1 MARQIVF
8 IHGMF
13 MTPRS
18 WEKWVGFFEAAGYE
32 CLVPAWPLHGGEP
45 AEMREKVPPG
55 TEDLTFAGVLGE
67 VERVIARLEE
77 PPILIGHS
85 MGGLVVQVLVNR
97 GLAAA
102 GVCISPVAPN
112 AMLSL
117 DWNFLKGM
125 LAVLNPMMGDAPQEM
140 TPELFH
146 EIVANCL
153 TEEESRREWE
163 RYAVHEGRN
172 VLRTALGKSGQIDLE
187 KAHVPLLF
195 ISGTE
200 NRMVPEA
207 LVEKNFDAYGAAV
220 GTKSIRI
227 FPGRGH
233 HICNEPGWQEV
244 AGYVESWLSQHGAG
258 SPTLLE
264 VEEHI
269 AEEVT
274 I

>member
-1 MARQIVF
+1 MAKQIVF

-13 MTPRS
+13 MTPRC
-18 WEKWVGFFEAAGYE
+18 WERWVGFFEAAGYE
-32 CLVPAWPLHGGEP
+32 CLAPAWPLHEGEP
-45 AEMREKVPPG
+45 SELRARVPAG
-55 TEDLTFAGVLGE
+55 LGDLTFAGVLGE
-67 VERVIARLEE
+67 MERVISKLEE
-77 PPILIGHS
+77 PPILVGHS
-85 MGGLVVQVLVNR
+85 VGGLVVQVLVNR

-117 DWNFLKGM
+117 DWNFLKSTV
-125 LAVLNPMMGDAPQEM
+125 AILNPMMGDAPQEM

-146 EIVANCL
+146 ETFANCL

-163 RYAVHEGRN
+163 WYAVHESRN
-172 VLRTALGKSGQIDLE
+172 VLRTALGKEGHVELT
-187 KAHVPLLF
+187 KFHVPLLF
-195 ISGTE
+195 LSGRE
-200 NRMVPEA
+200 DHIVPEA
-207 LVEKNFDAYGAAV
+207 LVERNFDAYGMAV
-220 GTKSIRI
+220 GTKSIRL
-227 FPGRGH
+227 FAGRDH
-233 HICNEPGWQEV
+233 HICNEPGWREV

-269 AEEVT
+269 AEEAM